1 MMNSAAVKKVIFSV
15 AAFWGIMALAGA
27 AAAQQVSGPAA
38 GEFGIGIEAGQPSGA
53 AAKYWLDKDSAVDA
67 GFGESNGDAA
77 LHADLVWHA
86 WNVLPQ
92 PQQGKLGIYFGAGP
106 RLQFASDTEFAVR
119 TFVGTSYW
127 LGGHPV
133 ELFAE
138 VGPVFQMTQGGGV
151 YADGAVGARFYF
163 NWRGPGS

>member
-1 MMNSAAVKKVIFSV
+1 MTLSSGIRKTIFSAAAFLGAVAFSGV
-15 AAFWGIMALAGA
+15 AR
-27 AAAQQVSGPAA
+27 AQQVSGPAA

-53 AAKYWLDKDSAVDA
+53 TAKYWLDHHSAIDA

-92 PQQGKLGIYFGAGP
+92 PQQGKLGVYFGAGP
-106 RLQFASDTEFAVR
+106 RLQFATDTEFAVR

-127 LGGHPV
+127 LSGHPV

-138 VGPVFQMTQGGGV
+138 VGPVFQMTQGGDV

-163 NWRGPGS
+163 NWRGPGN